1 MRKEASKRHGKVKVP
16 REPSLLSYYQ
26 GYELRK
32 TNKDQVFSPS
42 AVFDSSSGYYYS
54 SFSGLEALGEL
65 SNPDGT
71 QSCAVVWCL
80 IFPPK
85 GVCCSI
91 VVMHC

>member
-1 MRKEASKRHGKVKVP
+1 MRKEASERHGKVKVP
-16 REPSLLSYYQ
+16 HEPFLLSYYQ

-32 TNKDQVFSPS
+32 TNEDQVFSPS
-42 AVFDSSSGYYYS
+42 AVFDSSGGYYYHV
-54 SFSGLEALGEL
+54 EALGEL
-65 SNPDGT
+65 LTPDGT

-85 GVCCSI
+85 GVSCSI